1 MDRVADIL
9 RRDRFDLSA
18 IEIIECGKPRREA
31 DADIAEAI
39 DFCRYYAIQMRKLSS
54 PAGADIPGETNQWLY
69 ESRGPA
75 VVIAPWNFPLAIL
88 TGMAAAAVV
97 AGNPVILKP
106 AEQSPLIAYRLARA
120 FEEAVRPP
128 GSSIIFPESAKT
140 SDQNSSPIPISP

>member
-9 RRDRFDLSA
+9 HRDRFDLAA
-18 IEIIECGKPRREA
+18 IEIAECGKPRREA

-106 AEQSPLIAYRLARA
+106 AEQSPLIAFRLAPPSKKPA
-120 FEEAVRPP
+120 LRPE
-128 GSSIIFPESAKT
+128 SSTISPESART
-140 SDQNSSPIPISP
+140 SDRNWSLIPMSP